1 MKKKLNNKHFI
12 FSGILLLAVVV
23 FALTT
28 SITPNTQ
35 IVNLSAKLETIES
48 LDKMESKSKLIIKG
62 TKTEVIDQIQHQDSQ
77 TKEVVD
83 QYSISNIKVIEVFKD
98 ETGQDFKQG
107 DNIIVREN
115 SWIED
120 GVTYQV
126 EGYQLMENDNEYL
139 LFLGEN
145 NKGDYFYPR
154 GVIYGKIKVNK
165 PFMSLDFN
173 SASSSNSDVNDI
185 HNQALSRYIK

>member
-1 MKKKLNNKHFI
+1 MKKKLNNKYFI
-12 FSGILLLAVVV
+12 FSGVLLLAVVV
-23 FALTT
+23 FTLIV
-28 SITPNTQ
+28 SITPDAQ
-35 IVNLSAKLETIES
+35 IVNLSAKLETIDS
-48 LDKMESKSKLIIKG
+48 LDKMEGKSKLIIKG
-62 TKTEVIDQIQHQDSQ
+62 TKTEVIDQIQHQDPQ

-83 QYSISNIKVIEVFKD
+83 RYSISNIEVIEVFKD

-126 EGYQLMENDNEYL
+126 EGYQLMEDNDEYL

-154 GVIYGKIKVNK
+154 GVIYGKVEVNK
-165 PFMSLDFN
+165 PFMGLDFN
-173 SASSSNSDVNDI
+173 SADSSNFAVNDI
-185 HNQALSRYIK
+185 HNQALSKYIR

>member
-1 MKKKLNNKHFI
+1 MKNKLNNKHFI
-12 FSGILLLAVVV
+12 FPGVLVLAVVV
-23 FALTT
+23 FALTV
-28 SITPNTQ
+28 SVIPNTQ
-35 IVNLSAKLETIES
+35 LVNLSAKLQTIES

-62 TKTEVIDQIQHQDSQ
+62 TKTEVIDQIQHQDPQ

-83 QYSISNIKVIEVFKD
+83 QYSISNIEVIEIFKD
-98 ETGQDFKQG
+98 ETRQDFKQG

-126 EGYQLMENDNEYL
+126 EGYQLMEDNNEYL

-154 GVIYGKIKVNK
+154 GVIYGKVEVNK
-165 PFMSLDFN
+165 PFIGLDFN
-173 SASSSNSDVNDI
+173 SAGSSNPAVNDI
-185 HNQALSRYIK
+185 HNQALSKYIR